1 MRSSPA
7 TTTRAAAL
15 AAMLLGLWTVGAHAT
30 ASNKELEARA
40 NEMDAR
46 LMAVERAN
54 ERLVELQQQ
63 IETARQDMRA
73 LRGQIEEARHELE
86 SLRKQQ
92 RDLYADLDR
101 RLLLIENNGGAAPGA
116 GRPAGGIQPD
126 ARPVEPG
133 GAMPA
138 AGPASQDEIFAA
150 DETTVYGD
158 AFAALKAGRYP
169 EAISGFQLYLTKYPQ
184 GARADSATYWLGEAQ
199 YVQRDYASAI
209 KSFYKV
215 VTTYPNSRKT
225 ADALLKV
232 GFCQYELKS
241 YRNARATLQKV
252 ATTYPGTEIGRAA
265 EERLAKMDVEGR

>member
-1 MRSSPA
+1 MRSNP
-7 TTTRAAAL
+7 TRPAL
-15 AAMLLGLWTVGAHAT
+15 AAILAASVVAVSSTGAHAA

-40 NEMDAR
+40 DEMDAR
-46 LMAVERAN
+46 LLAVERAN

-73 LRGQIEEARHELE
+73 LRGQIEEARHELD

-101 RLLLIENNGGAAPGA
+101 RILLIENNGTASTGAA
-116 GRPAGGIQPD
+116 RPAGGIDPSAQPI
-126 ARPVEPG
+126 EPG
-133 GAMPA
+133 GALPA
-138 AGPASQDEIFAA
+138 AGPASQDEILAA

-184 GARADSATYWLGEAQ
+184 GPRADSATYWLGEAQ

>member
-1 MRSSPA
+1 MRSSSTP
-7 TTTRAAAL
+7 TRAAAL
-15 AAMLLGLWTVGAHAT
+15 AATCLCLWSIGVHGA

-73 LRGQIEEARHELE
+73 LRGQIEEARHELDG
-86 SLRKQQ
+86 LRKQQ
-92 RDLYADLDR
+92 RDLYSDLDR
-101 RLLLIENNGGAAPGA
+101 RLLLIENNGVAAPA
-116 GRPAGGIQPD
+116 AVRPAGGMQPG
-126 ARPVEPG
+126 AQPVAPG
-133 GAMPA
+133 GDAPA
-138 AGPASQDEIFAA
+138 GGPTSQDEILAA
-150 DETTVYGD
+150 DETTLYGD

-184 GARADSATYWLGEAQ
+184 GPRADSATYWLGEAQ

-215 VTTYPNSRKT
+215 VTTYPNSRKS

-252 ATTYPGTEIGRAA
+252 ATTYPGTDTGRSA

>member
-1 MRSSPA
+1 MNMRPTFA
-7 TTTRAAAL
+7 WAAPLLVLWGSL
-15 AAMLLGLWTVGAHAT
+15 ANAT

-46 LMAVERAN
+46 LATVERATKS
-54 ERLVELQQQ
+54 LVAMQQQ
-63 IETARQDMRA
+63 IDAARTELRQ

-86 SLRKQQ
+86 LMRQQQ
-92 RDLYADLDR
+92 RDLYGDLDR
-101 RLLLIENNGGAAPGA
+101 RLLLIENGAAP
-116 GRPAGGIQPD
+116 
-126 ARPVEPG
+126 PV
-133 GAMPA
+133 A
-138 AGPASQDEIFAA
+138 AATDGTAPTPESIAQA
-150 DETTVYGD
+150 DEATVYGD

-169 EAISGFQLYLTKYPQ
+169 DAIRGFQLYLTKYPQ
-184 GARADSATYWLGEAQ
+184 GPRADSATYWLGEAQ

-215 VTTYPNSRKT
+215 VTTYPNSRKS

-252 ATTYPGTEIGRAA
+252 ATTYPGTDTGRSA